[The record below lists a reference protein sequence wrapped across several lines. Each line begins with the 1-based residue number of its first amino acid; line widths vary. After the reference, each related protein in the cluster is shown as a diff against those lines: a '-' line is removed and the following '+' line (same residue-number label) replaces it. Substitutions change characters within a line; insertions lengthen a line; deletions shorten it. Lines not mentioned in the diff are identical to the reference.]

1 MWTVTDLGPTNPS
14 LNLGVVGNGDCTL
27 PPKEIVTAVDGSNHV
42 SRLKVWQGGTC
53 QIRPTNYAVYAA
65 TCDPARGKGCLGS
78 PTGLTAKE
86 SQYTGVSSAYAV
98 AVGTGV
104 NTYTTVTANINK
116 HNAADPKGLV
126 SSAFAYIVV
135 DGSGQ
140 MRCGSNDYG
149 TGINPDFNIVT
160 GAQIPIGYSPA
171 SDRWPADMDHARL
184 PGVPARRGC

>member
-1 MWTVTDLGPTNPS
+1 MSDW
-14 LNLGVVGNGDCTL
+14 
-27 PPKEIVTAVDGSNHV
+27 
-42 SRLKVWQGGTC
+42 
-53 QIRPTNYAVYAA
+53 PTNYAVYAA

-86 SQYTGVSSAYAV
+86 LQYTGVSSAYAV

-140 MRCGSNDYG
+140 MRCGSNDYE

-171 SDRWPADMDHARL
+171 SDRWLLTWTTPDCPAFLQGEDADPRGEHAQRSRL
-184 PGVPARRGC
+184 PGDLKSAEKGGLRSIRPAMMRARRAKARSGISSSIRKAC